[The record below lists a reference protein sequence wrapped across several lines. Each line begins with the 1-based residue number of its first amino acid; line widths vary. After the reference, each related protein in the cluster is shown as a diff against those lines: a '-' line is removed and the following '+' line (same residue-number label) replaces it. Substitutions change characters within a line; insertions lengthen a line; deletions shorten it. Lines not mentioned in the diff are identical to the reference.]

1 MSAYD
6 TAMASE
12 FYVMSMLYRFGADAS
27 LSLGNKKAVDIS
39 VILAAGDAITIDVK
53 GVSKRNDWPIRTSGV
68 ASPQR
73 HFYALVCYNGKIHDP
88 KTIPDVWIFPHNAI
102 LELVKPYKDGRME
115 VVSQLLVRKNAGRYK
130 DAWYL
135 LGCGPSRLSKAGA

>member
-68 ASPQR
+68 AAPQR
-73 HFYALVCYNGKIHDP
+73 HFYALLCFNGKIHDP
-88 KTIPDVWIFPHNAI
+88 QAIPDVWIIPHSVI
-102 LELVKPYKDGRME
+102 LELVKPYKDGSME
-115 VVSQLLVRKNAGRYK
+115 VVSQYRVRQDANKFRNA
-130 DAWYL
+130 WHL
-135 LGCGPSRLSKAGA
+135 LGCAAGS